1 MAIGDDFAID
11 GTGAITHVS
20 GATNYTVLQLHRW
33 LQDLADDA
41 QASVGDLIDITTTT
55 PSERSTD
62 NIITLNSPFNI
73 NDAAAEYFY
82 DGSIT
87 QKSGDEIYSGLV
99 VVGAVES
106 GTELQIW
113 QDEGILTSHWSTGK
127 NISAAASI
135 LNRVLIK
142 VRTNGADIDGR
153 KLIVWAR
160 ELGDTYAEFSVT
172 MGLGNNVA
180 AIFTA
185 PDLNNTTIAG
195 TIAGWTT
202 IANTEGYQLLDIAAD
217 GSANEPYYSQW
228 DKGSQTPKEMY
239 ERTKW
244 IARRGSTEAI
254 HSTTGPLFRGI
265 THEFTYDGEVTTP
278 PEDAIIAWGTSFS
291 YDGGTG
297 TVPAVGSYWENM
309 SNGGAT
315 PNGVGKVVYVS
326 PTAGAT
332 GTVVIQRETTTQ
344 TWADNDQFDL
354 LGGTGH
360 LVAASSPV
368 GATNAGGSGRLLAKL
383 DSGSAGTLWI
393 QLVSGVAPSNNYEIW
408 ARGTAGKCVDASSD
422 STARTV
428 SPEFLGAYTG
438 SSIIGAFGIG
448 IDPADG
454 IAADLFTTLTGANV
468 NPPNNQKIQI
478 FGAVATEDRILVAT
492 SDGGSPAGPF
502 FTQLSLNAT
511 LNSSGQT
518 AVVVTE
524 AIPLDTPQA
533 GTIRVKLDSGVYRLV
548 SYTSWSGTGPST
560 FVTASTDWTDP
571 LDATVGADVMITYI
585 DKVAAADPEE
595 KTLKYSAPRTLFV
608 RVRDGGTAGDGIPIK
623 TFETT
628 TVFGTGGAS
637 ATVIR
642 TTDA

>member
-1 MAIGDDFAID
+1 MAIGADFAIS
-11 GTGAITHVS
+11 GAGAITHVS
-20 GATNYTVLQLHRW
+20 GSTNYTVLQLHRW

-73 NDAAAEYFY
+73 NDSAAEYLY

-87 QKSGDEIYSGLV
+87 QKGGDEVYAGLV
-99 VVGAVES
+99 VVGAVET

-113 QDEGILTSHWSTGK
+113 QDEAVLTSHWATGK
-127 NISAAASI
+127 NADATASI
-135 LNRVLIK
+135 LNRVLVK

-153 KLIVWAR
+153 KIIVWAR
-160 ELGDTYAEFSVT
+160 ELGDMYAEFSVT

-185 PDLNNTTIAG
+185 PDLNNQTPEG
-195 TIAGWTT
+195 TIATWATVV
-202 IANTEGYQLLDIAAD
+202 NTEGFQLLDIAGDGTAD
-217 GSANEPYYSQW
+217 EWYYSKW
-228 DKGSQTPKEMY
+228 DKGSQSPKEMY

-244 IARRGSTEAI
+244 IARKGSTEAI

-265 THEFTYDGEVTTP
+265 THQFDYDGEVTTP
-278 PEDAIIAWGTSFS
+278 PEDAILAWGSSFAYQS
-291 YDGGTG
+291 GTG
-297 TVPAVGSYWENM
+297 TVPTVGQYWKNDTV
-309 SNGGAT
+309 G
-315 PNGVGKVVYVS
+315 GVGKVVYVS
-326 PTAGAT
+326 PSAGAT

-344 TWADNDQFDL
+344 SWVTTNVYSL
-354 LGGTGH
+354 LGGTG
-360 LVAASSPV
+360 SITQN
-368 GATNAGGSGRLLAKL
+368 GAVTGPTNAGGAARLLAKY
-383 DSGSAGTLWI
+383 DNGTTGTLWV
-393 QLVSGVAPSNNYEIW
+393 QLVSGVAPANNYEIW
-408 ARGTAGKCVDASSD
+408 ARGTAGKCADASSA

-428 SPEFLGAYTG
+428 SPEFLGTYTG

-454 IAADLFTTLTGANV
+454 IAADLFTTLAAASV

-478 FGAVATEDRILVAT
+478 FGAEAGEDRILVCT

-502 FTQLSLNAT
+502 FAQLSLNT
-511 LNSSGQT
+511 GLNSSGQT
-518 AVVVTE
+518 AVIVDE
-524 AIPLDTPQA
+524 AIPLDTPQQ
-533 GTIRVKLDSGVYRLV
+533 GSIRVQLDTGVYRYV
-548 SYTSWSGTGPST
+548 EYTSWSGVGPST

-571 LDATVGADVMITYI
+571 LDAAVGKNVMITYI
-585 DKVAAADPEE
+585 DKVAATDPEE

-608 RVRDGGTAGDGIPIK
+608 RVRDGGTAGDTIPIK

>member
-1 MAIGDDFAID
+1 MAIGADFAIS
-11 GTGAITHVS
+11 GAGAITHVS

-41 QASVGDLIDITTTT
+41 QAAVGDLIDITTTT

-62 NIITLNSPFNI
+62 NIVTLNSPFFI
-73 NDAAAEYFY
+73 DDTAAQYLY

-87 QKSGDEIYSGLV
+87 QLGGDEIYAGLV
-99 VVGAVES
+99 VVGAVET

-113 QDEGILTSHWSTGK
+113 QDEGLVTSHWTTGK
-127 NISAAASI
+127 NSDATASI
-135 LNRVLIK
+135 LNRVLVK
-142 VRTNGADIDGR
+142 VRQNGADIDGR
-153 KLIVWAR
+153 KIIVWAR

-180 AIFTA
+180 AIFTSL
-185 PDLNNTTIAG
+185 DLNNQTAEG
-195 TIAGWTT
+195 TIATW
-202 IANTEGYQLLDIAAD
+202 ASVVNTEGFQLLDIAGD
-217 GSANEPYYSQW
+217 GSADEWYYSKW
-228 DKGSQTPKEMY
+228 DKGSQTPKQMY

-244 IARRGSTEAI
+244 IARKGSTEAI

-265 THEFTYDGEVTTP
+265 THQFDYDGEVTTP
-278 PEDAIIAWGTSFS
+278 PEDAILAWGTSFS
-291 YDGGTG
+291 YDAGTG
-297 TVPAVGSYWENM
+297 TVPAVGQYWKNM

-315 PNGVGKVVYVS
+315 PNGVGKVVFVS

-368 GATNAGGSGRLLAKL
+368 GPTNAGGSGRLLAKY
-383 DSGSAGTLWI
+383 DNGAAGTLWI

-408 ARGTAGKCVDASSD
+408 ARGTAGKVVDASSN
-422 STARTV
+422 STTRTV
-428 SPEFLGAYTG
+428 SPEFLGTYTG

-454 IAADLFTTLTGANV
+454 IAADLFTTLAAGSV

-478 FGAVATEDRILVAT
+478 FGAVPTEDRVLVCT

-502 FTQLSLNAT
+502 FAQLSLNTGLIA
-511 LNSSGQT
+511 SGQL
-518 AVVVTE
+518 AVIVDE
-524 AIPLDTPQA
+524 AVPLDTPQQ
-533 GTIRVKLDSGVYRLV
+533 GSIRVQLDSGVYRLV
-548 SYTSWSGTGPST
+548 AYTSWSGVGPST

-571 LDATVGADVMITYI
+571 LDAAVGKNVMITYI
-585 DKVAAADPEE
+585 DKVATADPEE

-608 RVRDGGTAGDGIPIK
+608 RVRDGGTAGDTIPIK